1 MIEYSKKTWTPYSK
15 NWVCRRFLLMGMPP
29 PNIRILTVD
38 DMSTMRKIIRTI
50 LNQLGYTNVEE
61 AGDGK
66 EGLFKLR
73 GSKFDLV
80 LLDWNMPE
88 MDGLTMLKEIRND
101 PQLKDIPVIMVT
113 AEAKKENVLAAIQA
127 GANNYIVKPFTPEV
141 LKDKIEKVWTSLGK

>member
-1 MIEYSKKTWTPYSK
+1 
-15 NWVCRRFLLMGMPP
+15 MGMPP

-38 DMSTMRKIIRTI
+38 DMSTMRKIIKTI
-50 LNQLGYTNVEE
+50 LNQLGYSNVEE

-66 EGLFKLR
+66 EALFKLR
-73 GSKFDLV
+73 SAPFDLV
-80 LLDWNMPE
+80 LADWNMPE

-101 PQLKDIPVIMVT
+101 PNLKHIPVIMVT

-141 LKDKIEKVWTSLGK
+141 LREKIEKVWTSLGK